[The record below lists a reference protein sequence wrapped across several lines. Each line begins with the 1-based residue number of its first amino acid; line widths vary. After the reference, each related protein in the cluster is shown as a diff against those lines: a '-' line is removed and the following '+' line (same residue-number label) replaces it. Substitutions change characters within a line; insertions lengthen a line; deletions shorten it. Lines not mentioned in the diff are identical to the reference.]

1 MTMSARVRNVSD
13 EPPATLGGYR
23 VLARLGGGPT
33 SAVYSAVHEASGQPV
48 ALKLLA
54 ADLQDEPE
62 ARERFVR
69 EARVTAELQHPNI
82 VRILD
87 AGDIEGRPFIA
98 MERLDGLPLN
108 DYLHTEPAAALEA
121 KLSLMVQLC
130 DGLQAAH
137 DRGIVHRDVKP
148 GNLFVER
155 DGTLKILDFGLA
167 RLKASTLTA
176 NGQIVGTPDFMSPE
190 QAEGRQVD
198 PRADLFSAAA
208 VCYLILTGRSP
219 FAGPD
224 LRRTLTALLNDDPAP
239 IKEAEAPAAIS
250 RVLYKALAKNPDARY
265 ASCSSM
271 RADLQNVLDAN
282 GGQAAWKRI
291 AAYVGMVRL

>member
-1 MTMSARVRNVSD
+1 MSESRPTVVAH
-13 EPPATLGGYR
+13 EEAPMQIGGYR
-23 VLARLGGGPT
+23 LFERLGGGTT
-33 SAVYSAVHEASGQPV
+33 SAVYAAVHEATGQQI

-69 EARVTAELQHPNI
+69 EARVTAELQHRNI
-82 VRILD
+82 VRVVD
-87 AGDIEGRPFIA
+87 AGAEGDRLFIA
-98 MERLDGLPLN
+98 MELLDGLPLPAF
-108 DYLHTEPAAALEA
+108 LRTEQAAIFEA
-121 KLSLMVQLC
+121 KLALMLQLC

-137 DRGIVHRDVKP
+137 DRGIVHRDIKP

-167 RLKASTLTA
+167 RLKASTLTGH
-176 NGQIVGTPDFMSPE
+176 GQIVGTPDFMSPE

-198 PRADLFSAAA
+198 QRADVFSAAA

-219 FAGPD
+219 FGGID
-224 LRRTLTALLNDDPAP
+224 LRKTLHALLNDPP
-239 IKEAEAPAAIS
+239 ESIKESEAPAAIS
-250 RVLYKALAKNPDARY
+250 RVLFKALAKRPDDRY
-265 ASCSSM
+265 PSCASM
-271 RADLQNVLDAN
+271 RSDLQNVLDAD
-282 GGQAAWKRI
+282 GPAVWKRI